1 MACSHPN
8 PAVDYGIHPLTGTR
22 KIKFLSHRLDMN
34 IEKLKFKYGD
44 KLMLLPCGKCPSC
57 LAEKAKNW
65 SVRCYLE
72 SLMHE
77 DNCFI
82 TLTYDDEHLP
92 EHLKKD
98 HLTKF
103 MKNLR
108 DDLYKKG
115 VHIKYFGCGEY
126 GTNTKRPHYHALL
139 FGFIPSDLRSIGLTP
154 KGSQLYE
161 SQYLSSFWKKGFISV
176 GLCTP
181 ESICYCARYTVKK
194 SFEVSFLP
202 KDKKEFLIMSRR
214 PGLGQSWLMA
224 HLQDL
229 DSAEGK
235 LYLGEF
241 GIKSYSRYIMN
252 LIKDV
257 IPDTHDELI
266 KARLEKCRIMMRDRM
281 LSSGKSL
288 DEVYWQDLEADLD
301 KSKRNSR
308 GL

>member
-1 MACSHPN
+1 MACSHPS
-8 PAVDYGIHPLTGTR
+8 PALDLGIHPLTGKR
-22 KIKFLSHRLDMN
+22 KIKFLPRRLDVN
-34 IEKLKFKYGD
+34 LEKLKFRYGD

-82 TLTYDDEHLP
+82 TITYNDENCPQYLQKAD
-92 EHLKKD
+92 LS
-98 HLTKF
+98 KF
-103 MKNLR
+103 IKNLR

-115 VHIKYFGCGEY
+115 IHIKFFSCGEY
-126 GTNTKRPHYHALL
+126 GSQTKRPHYHALI
-139 FGFIPSDLRSIGLTP
+139 FGFIPSDLRSLGLTP
-154 KGSQLYE
+154 KGSALYE
-161 SQYLSSFWKKGFISV
+161 SPYLNSFWNKGYISV
-176 GLCTP
+176 GLCSP

-194 SFEVSFLP
+194 SVEVSNLD
-202 KDKKEFLIMSRR
+202 KDKKEFLLMSRR

-229 DSAEGK
+229 DNLDDK

-241 GIKSYSRYIMN
+241 GIKNYSRYIMN

-257 IPDTHDELI
+257 MPDTHDELI
-266 KARLEKCRIMMRDRM
+266 MQRLERARINMRDR
-281 LSSGKSL
+281 LLKSGKKL
-288 DEVYWQDLEADLD
+288 DQIYWDDLENDLER
-301 KSKRNSR
+301 SKRNSR